1 MSTLKSGKPQ
11 LFSKHDT
18 MHFPIKF
25 LVTVVTILEAASANC
40 SHTVVSEA
48 PHLFPI
54 LGAEHAMLSRTEL

>member
-1 MSTLKSGKPQ
+1 
-11 LFSKHDT
+11 

-54 LGAEHAMLSRTEL
+54 LRAEQTVLSHTEL